1 MNEAYEQLLRCF
13 STVFP
18 SLSRQEILNAN
29 SESVPGWD
37 SLAMVTLLAVIEEEF
52 AIQFPPSEIE
62 SLTSFDAF
70 WNCLQGRIISR
81 GTSDA
86 AQCSAA
92 KV

>member
-1 MNEAYEQLLRCF
+1 
-13 STVFP
+13 
-18 SLSRQEILNAN
+18 
-29 SESVPGWD
+29 
-37 SLAMVTLLAVIEEEF
+37 MVTLLAVIEEEF